1 MHSQLKVKGKK
12 KYKGFFL
19 VAKNETRGLWLI
31 LSQYYSPFSSRNC
44 SFHNKE
50 VISGYLINC
59 RIPAQCQH
67 HSSSSRHGKLG
78 SPTNTIRLQ
87 ATKSWL
93 QLQFQDFLTQK
104 LPLNY
109 RYFIC
114 RNTSPPWICIS
125 LFSDIL
131 QLWIKKR
138 MFSIFL
144 LEMFSFGLDH
154 PLILKT
160 KPKNKTKQNQTN
172 KQNKTK
178 PHCAL

>member
-1 MHSQLKVKGKK
+1 ME
-12 KYKGFFL
+12 
-19 VAKNETRGLWLI
+19 KNETRGLWLI
-31 LSQYYSPFSSRNC
+31 LSQYYSPFSSRNS

-78 SPTNTIRLQ
+78 SPTNTIHLQ

-131 QLWIKKR
+131 QLWKKKKDV
-138 MFSIFL
+138 FYIFAWNV
-144 LEMFSFGLDH
+144 FFWFRSSTH
-154 PLILKT
+154 VKKKKKT
-160 KPKNKTKQNQTN
+160 HN
-172 KQNKTK
+172 
-178 PHCAL
+178 HCAL